1 MEKETNFFAP
11 SILITT
17 KKHKKKIPKN
27 NIGTPS
33 SIIAKTNTKKNPNF
47 LLHFAFFYC
56 KKNTMSRLKTIL
68 SPCIPFVVRKH
79 RKKNKKKSCTSYPF
93 QMTIL
98 KIMIMNGPCNID
110 D

>member
-33 SIIAKTNTKKNPNF
+33 SIIAKTNTKKKPKF
-47 LLHFAFFYC
+47 FVTFCILLLQ
-56 KKNTMSRLKTIL
+56 KKHNVKTENNSFTL
-68 SPCIPFVVRKH
+68 
-79 RKKNKKKSCTSYPF
+79 YPF
-93 QMTIL
+93 CSKKT
-98 KIMIMNGPCNID
+98 
-110 D
+110 